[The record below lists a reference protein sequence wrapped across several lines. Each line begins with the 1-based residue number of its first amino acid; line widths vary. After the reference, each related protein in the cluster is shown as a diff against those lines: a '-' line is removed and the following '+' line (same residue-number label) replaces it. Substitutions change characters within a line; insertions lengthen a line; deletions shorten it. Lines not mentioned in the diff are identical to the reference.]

1 MTAHD
6 DHTGRMYSDLYA
18 PSFIERP
25 YWHEG
30 IDLSVRT
37 PGLDLP
43 TSADVVV
50 IGGGYTGLSAATA
63 VASHGRSVAVLEAK
77 TLGAGCSG
85 LNGGQVSTSL
95 KPGFSRLS
103 ARFDS
108 GRALAIHQEGIRAL
122 ERLRGLVAERNL
134 ECDWQSV
141 GRFLGAYSRRHYD
154 QLLKLREMQQRELN
168 IPSEV
173 VSRED
178 QNREIGTAIYH
189 GGLLY
194 PLHASVHPAKL
205 LRELYRLAQETGVEY
220 FEHQPVTAVERHGDR
235 FRVHTA
241 QRTIAARNVIIATN
255 GYTGPFSP
263 WHRRRVIPI
272 SSQLIATESLP
283 EALMHTLLPT
293 RRVISD
299 TRRVIVYY
307 RASPDGKRIVFG
319 GRATIHDTPAATFAP
334 RLMRWLRQI
343 FPQLENTRITH
354 AWAGTV
360 AYTFDELPHLGEH
373 DGVHYCM
380 GYCGSGVSLSTYFGW
395 KIGLQVVGRPE
406 GRTALDNIPFPTR
419 PLYSGHPWF
428 LGPAILA
435 YRALDA
441 LNV

>member
-1 MTAHD
+1 MTAIN
-6 DHTGRMYSDLYA
+6 DHTRRVQGDLYT
-18 PSFIERP
+18 PSFKERP

-30 IDLSVRT
+30 VDLRVKT
-37 PGLDLP
+37 PGVDLP
-43 TSADVVV
+43 RSADVVV

-63 VASHGRSVAVLEAK
+63 AAAHGRSVVVLELN
-77 TLGAGCSG
+77 TLGSGCSG

-108 GRALAIHQEGIRAL
+108 GRALAMHQEGINAL
-122 ERLRGLVAERNL
+122 ERLRTLVADGNL
-134 ECDWQSV
+134 ECDWQPV
-141 GRFLGAYSRRHYD
+141 GRFIGAHSRRHFD
-154 QLLKLREMQQRELN
+154 RLLKLREVQQRELN

-173 VSRED
+173 ILRENQD
-178 QNREIGTAIYH
+178 REIGTTFYH

-194 PLHASVHPAKL
+194 PRHAAVHPAKL
-205 LRELYRLAQETGVEY
+205 LRELYRLAREAGVDY
-220 FEHQPVTAVERHGDR
+220 YEHQPVTAVEREGAR

-241 QRTIAARNVIIATN
+241 QRALVARNVIIATN
-255 GYTGPFSP
+255 GYTGRFSP

-272 SSQLIATESLP
+272 GSQIIATEPLP
-283 EALMHTLLPT
+283 ETLMRTLLPT
-293 RRVISD
+293 RRIISD
-299 TRRVIVYY
+299 TRKLVVYY
-307 RASPDGKRIVFG
+307 RATPDGKRIVFG
-319 GRATIHDTPAATFAP
+319 GRGTVADTPAATFAP
-334 RLMRWLRQI
+334 RLARWLRRI
-343 FPQLENTRITH
+343 FPELERSRITH

-380 GYCGSGVSLSTYFGW
+380 GYCGSGISLSTYFGW

-428 LGPAILA
+428 LGPSILA

-441 LNV
+441 LNL